1 MTTTQ
6 TRSAPTGARPKPPSK
21 ARSTVALLATAAIV
35 IATVWA
41 VDARWERFPAIF
53 TEAPTYISLMVEGL
67 VQNPLEMPWSE
78 YWTKTSGYM
87 FESLQMAWMGTVIG
101 ALLSFPLSFLAAS
114 NVAPRWVV
122 LPVRQLLNI
131 IRALPEIVLAIAFM
145 IPIFGLGALA
155 GTMALG
161 IGSVGTLGKLSSEA
175 IEEVDRG
182 PVEAL
187 RATGANTL
195 QSLRWAVVPQAL
207 PEIVAFWLYRFE
219 INIRA
224 SAILG
229 IVGAGGIGSIL
240 SQLFN
245 ARLWDRIG
253 ITLVVIIVV
262 TVIVDQISAAVRRR
276 IIFGSARPSAEMAT
290 GPVEV
295 A

>member
-1 MTTTQ
+1 
-6 TRSAPTGARPKPPSK
+6 
-21 ARSTVALLATAAIV
+21 V

-41 VDARWERFPAIF
+41 VDARWERLPAIF
-53 TEAPTYISLMVEGL
+53 TEAPTYIALMVDGL

-78 YWTKTSGYM
+78 YWTKTFGYM

-114 NVAPRWVV
+114 NVAPRWLV
-122 LPVRQLLNI
+122 LPVRQLLNV

-175 IEEVDRG
+175 IEEIDRG

-187 RATGANTL
+187 QATGANTA

-207 PEIVAFWLYRFE
+207 PELVAFCLYRFE

-224 SAILG
+224 SALLG
-229 IVGAGGIGSIL
+229 IVGAAVACRDPAPALQRPPAGPDRHHPGGDHRSDRDRRPDLGCGAAADHLWLRPTVGGGDDRTGGS
-240 SQLFN
+240 SMSRARQL
-245 ARLWDRIG
+245 RCR
-253 ITLVVIIVV
+253 
-262 TVIVDQISAAVRRR
+262 
-276 IIFGSARPSAEMAT
+276 T
-290 GPVEV
+290 GGT
-295 A
+295 